1 MWIDYELIGA
11 GAPGGRSWVITP
23 GGRFSKDSPGV
34 RELATAL
41 AGRGN
46 RVLIWDRPNCG
57 ASDVCFTGPS
67 ESAMQADI
75 LATLLADLNMAPAV
89 IAGGSGGS
97 RVSLLTAARHPEVAA
112 GLAMWWISG
121 GVYGLMILGV
131 HYCGGSLTAAWNGG
145 MEAVAKLPEWA
156 EVLERNPANRDRFL
170 AQDPGEF
177 IATMERWMAAYCPC
191 GDELVPGLPD
201 EQGRRLDV
209 PALVFRSGASDFNH
223 TRATSE
229 QLARLLPN
237 ARLVEP
243 PWGDNE
249 WNERSAA
256 RPGGR
261 GEGLFVGWPRLAP
274 ALQAWADEV
283 KPVLPG
289 GGQGRDRAAEHLG
302 IQARAG
308 RDRRCRQRLRLE
320 GPRRHAQPVP
330 HQPARRG
337 RNPIV
342 TRTPQPYLGQPCVQG
357 LVHHPADPRIG
368 VIQVLPDRDALQA
381 RTPHPPGQHRLQV
394 TGADPEDPGG
404 PGIGAVRSQ
413 HRDVPAGHH
422 LIEQPVSRRPHHLD
436 QGGRHRRQARLQG
449 VAEQG

>member
-1 MWIDYELIGA
+1 MARTRIGEVAIEYEVVGE
-11 GAPGGRSWVITP
+11 GRPWVITP

-34 RELATAL
+34 RELAAAL
-41 AGRGN
+41 AERGN

-75 LATLLADLNMAPAV
+75 LAGLLVDLDMAPAV

-97 RVSLLTAARHPEVAA
+97 RVSLLTAARHREVAA

-156 EVLERNPANRDRFL
+156 EVLERNPANRQRFGD
-170 AQDPGEF
+170 QDPGEF

-201 EQGRRLDV
+201 AEARRLDV

-229 QLARLLPN
+229 QLAGLLPN

-243 PWGDNE
+243 PWGDSE

-274 ALQAWADEV
+274 ALQAWADEL
-283 KPVLPG
+283 KPSLPDG
-289 GGQGRDRAAEHLG
+289 DQAWARGRAAE
-302 IQARAG
+302 
-308 RDRRCRQRLRLE
+308 
-320 GPRRHAQPVP
+320 
-330 HQPARRG
+330 
-337 RNPIV
+337 
-342 TRTPQPYLGQPCVQG
+342 
-357 LVHHPADPRIG
+357 
-368 VIQVLPDRDALQA
+368 
-381 RTPHPPGQHRLQV
+381 
-394 TGADPEDPGG
+394 
-404 PGIGAVRSQ
+404 
-413 HRDVPAGHH
+413 
-422 LIEQPVSRRPHHLD
+422 
-436 QGGRHRRQARLQG
+436 RRQARPQG
-449 VAEQG
+449 VPEQGWVGLTISCRSSDPVYSRNTSVSGIEGSSSHDVSIPYRKATISVPLTTGSTSAR